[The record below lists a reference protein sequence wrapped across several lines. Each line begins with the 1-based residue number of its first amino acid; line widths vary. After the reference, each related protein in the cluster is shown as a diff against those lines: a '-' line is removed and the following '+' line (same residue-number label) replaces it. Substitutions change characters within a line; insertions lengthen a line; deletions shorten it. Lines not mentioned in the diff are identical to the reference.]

1 MIALPEAFRNHYR
14 IIRISSQV
22 VFISD
27 LHSGEQNPEQLD
39 QVEENLLRYIDRAR
53 DGWAD

>member
-39 QVEENLLRYIDRAR
+39 QVEDNLLRYIDRAR